1 MIRKAVIPAAGVGT
15 RLLPATKSQPKE
27 MLPVGRKPTIQYV
40 VEEIHAA
47 GIKEVLIIT
56 SQQKRAI
63 EDHFDYDPSLVEW
76 LQRSGKSLE
85 LINHLEMDVR
95 LFYTRQSVP
104 KGLADAIRMAKG
116 FVGDE
121 HFVVCLGDSIIYSD
135 RPGSLLRRMMEVHEE
150 KGAEA
155 TIAFETVEWEDIDE
169 VAADVALSGVGT
181 IVGDSSRLVMTIYV
195 KDDWRKLYYHVPIV
209 LMPEGEIKS
218 LGDFLTE
225 LYDKYGDRFFDVLR
239 AFQECTKVGYIPGL
253 VGMRGEI
260 LQTILKIDYPRFMRM
275 LEGEVQQEEKEEEA
289 GVPEDYVSLVVEKV
303 RELAAGAGDED
314 LKQFVQIAIAT
325 LVSEEKIPP
334 ELAEKEEFL
343 QEVVRAL
350 EQEG

>member
-1 MIRKAVIPAAGVGT
+1 MSSPFKKINGILYVKNKMNSMLSAFVDHGLGIDDQGKLCYFVLLTNVRKRFLGGGSDSVPETVQIRIEPFRSTVAMVSRIKDD
-15 RLLPATKSQPKE
+15 
-27 MLPVGRKPTIQYV
+27 
-40 VEEIHAA
+40 
-47 GIKEVLIIT
+47 IKEKI
-56 SQQKRAI
+56 K
-63 EDHFDYDPSLVEW
+63 
-76 LQRSGKSLE
+76 
-85 LINHLEMDVR
+85 
-95 LFYTRQSVP
+95 
-104 KGLADAIRMAKG
+104 
-116 FVGDE
+116 
-121 HFVVCLGDSIIYSD
+121 
-135 RPGSLLRRMMEVHEE
+135 
-150 KGAEA
+150 EA
-155 TIAFETVEWEDIDE
+155 LETVEWEDIDE